1 MLTDPMFY
9 LAAVPAV
16 ILVGLSKG
24 GFGGSLGMLGV
35 PMMALV
41 ISPIQ
46 AAAIFLPIL
55 ICMDAVGVYSYWGK
69 ANWQVLK
76 GILPFAIVGITCG
89 WLLADHVDE
98 DVIRLM
104 VGLVA
109 LAFVLDY
116 IIRTLLKKQ
125 VSTRGRASAIVWGTT
140 AGFTSFVAHAGGPP
154 YQIHTLPMGMHRVT
168 FVATSV
174 FFFATVNTIKLIPYF
189 FLGQFSPENL
199 WTTLVLLPIAPLA
212 TMAGVKLV
220 HVISQTIFYRLAY
233 ISMFVIALKLC
244 SDSLL
249 ALM

>member
-1 MLTDPMFY
+1 MLTDPIFY

-35 PMMALV
+35 PLMALV

-55 ICMDAVGVYSYWGK
+55 ICMDIVGLYSYRGK
-69 ANWQVLK
+69 ANWQVLR
-76 GILPFAIVGITCG
+76 GILPYALVGITVG
-89 WLLADHVDE
+89 WLLADLVDE
-98 DVIRLM
+98 NIVRLM

-116 IIRTLLKKQ
+116 VVRILRKKEFG
-125 VSTRGRASAIVWGTT
+125 TRGPISAAVWGTT

-154 YQIHTLPMGMHRVT
+154 FQIHTLPMGMHRIT

-174 FFFATVNTIKLIPYF
+174 YFFATVNTVKLIPYF
-189 FLGQFSPENL
+189 FLGQFSTQNL
-199 WTTLVLLPIAPLA
+199 WTTLVLLPLAPLA
-212 TMAGVKLV
+212 MITGIKLV
-220 HVISQTIFYRLAY
+220 HLVSQTFFYRLAY
-233 ISMFVIALKLC
+233 IGMFVIALKLC

-249 ALM
+249 SFM